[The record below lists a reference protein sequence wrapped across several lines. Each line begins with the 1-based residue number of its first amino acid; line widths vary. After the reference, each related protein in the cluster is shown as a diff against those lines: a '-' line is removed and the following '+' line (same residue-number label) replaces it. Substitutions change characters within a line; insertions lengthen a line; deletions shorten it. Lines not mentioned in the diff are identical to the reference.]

1 MVVMTKTRLTLQ
13 TAAAFERIDE
23 ALMGKTLDE
32 FSDLVEM
39 LKNLTNKAS
48 RISAI
53 SCEVNYE

>member
-1 MVVMTKTRLTLQ
+1 MKLTIQ

-32 FSDLVEM
+32 FEDLIVM
-39 LKNLTNKAS
+39 LKNLTNKAN

-53 SCEVNYE
+53 SHEINHE